1 MFVML
6 SFSEVKLWF
15 ERILKKKKKNDLR
28 ALIYNDSNYLEFS
41 LVAQELPILH
51 VIVLERKWEKRQE
64 LKVTHNQ
71 ITNFLKHLRLFG
83 A

>member
-1 MFVML
+1 MIWED
-6 SFSEVKLWF
+6 SQ
-15 ERILKKKKKNDLR
+15 KKKKNDLR

>member
-1 MFVML
+1 MIW
-6 SFSEVKLWF
+6 EVSPQ
-15 ERILKKKKKNDLR
+15 KKNYDLR

-41 LVAQELPILH
+41 LVAQKLPILH

-71 ITNFLKHLRLFG
+71 ITNFFKHLRLFG